1 MEEVTEEDLSR
12 YHIQGVDHLLTARVC
27 KMLRYKWQ
35 VLNDTQVDMPRMVE
49 YYVSDRDTL
58 TRIIKWYESNLLSTT
73 FTING

>member
-27 KMLRYKWQ
+27 KMLKYKWQ

-49 YYVSDRDTL
+49 YYVSDRETL